1 MKHARAVL
9 MGALALV
16 LAACAP
22 RVERP
27 GPAVA
32 APVLRDYF
40 FHAADG
46 ATLPY
51 RVWMPDD
58 DPPRAIIVAL
68 HGFNDYGA
76 FFAEPAAYFQKRG
89 VAAYAY
95 DQRGFGATARPGLWP
110 GSAALADD
118 LDAFV
123 GLVRARHPGVP
134 LYLLGESMGGAVIL
148 TAFANRRPPKADGI
162 ILSAPAVW
170 GRASMPWYQRAALWF
185 GAHVMPAAH
194 VSGRGLNITPSDNIE
209 MLQALGRDPLVIKE
223 TRVDAIHG
231 LVDLMDEA
239 LDGAQRFRAE
249 ALILYGRKDEII
261 PKAPTRM
268 MLERMNGGDL
278 SATARPRVA
287 FYAEGYHMLL
297 RDLQAEVAWRDIAAW
312 IESRAAPLPSGADRV
327 PADVALGEFP

>member
-1 MKHARAVL
+1 MTRRAAA
-9 MGALALV
+9 ALGLWL

-22 RVERP
+22 HVERP

-32 APVLRDYF
+32 QPLLRDYF

-51 RVWMPDD
+51 RVWMPDQY
-58 DPPRAIIVAL
+58 PPKAIIVAL
-68 HGFNDYGA
+68 HGFNDYGN
-76 FFAEPAAYFQKRG
+76 FFADAGAYFQKRG
-89 VAAYAY
+89 IAAYAY

-110 GSAALADD
+110 GSAALTDD
-118 LDAFV
+118 LDAFAR
-123 GLVRARHPGVP
+123 LVRARHAGVP

-148 TAFANRRPPKADGI
+148 TAHANGRAPAADGV

-170 GRASMPWYQRAALWF
+170 GRATMPWYQRWALSLS
-185 GAHVMPAAH
+185 AHIMPAAQI
-194 VSGRGLNITPSDNIE
+194 SGRGLNITPSDNIE
-209 MLQALGRDPLVIKE
+209 MLRALGRDPLVIKE
-223 TRVDAIHG
+223 TRVDAVYG
-231 LVDLMDEA
+231 LVDLMDAA
-239 LDGAQRFRAE
+239 LDGAARFQAD

-268 MLERMNGGDL
+268 MLERMTGGGPP
-278 SATARPRVA
+278 ATVRPRVA

-312 IESRAAPLPSGADRV
+312 IENRGAPLPSGADQI
-327 PADVALGEFP
+327 PADIALGE